1 MGDVAR
7 RWLILPAVL
16 LAASL
21 AAQDAAPAEPIVL
34 WGDFTVATTKAEA
47 KALRAALPKGRVEI
61 IPGCSVTLTYRPIK
75 ATVVTVLML
84 GRDGDSDC
92 YGRLLAKYRA
102 ELGEP
107 EVGSATFGSELAFGD
122 GAILDTRSE
131 GRMLV
136 WREGEKKTKLVKA
149 PGDGYNLIYTVR
161 DDKYIH

>member
-1 MGDVAR
+1 MGMLR
-7 RWLILPAVL
+7 GRGLIALVLMGALP
-16 LAASL
+16 LAAN
-21 AAQDAAPAEPIVL
+21 AEGQGAPITL
-34 WGDFTVATTKAEA
+34 WGDFSTTTTKVEA

-75 ATVVTVLML
+75 ATIATVLML
-84 GRDGDSDC
+84 GRDGESNC

-107 EVGSATFGSELAFGD
+107 EVGSATFGTELAFGD

-131 GRMLV
+131 GRMLI

-149 PGDGYNLIYTVR
+149 PGDGYNLIFTVR
-161 DDKYIH
+161 DDKYLH